1 MPARPA
7 TTIGMARSLAAHS
20 RASSVQS
27 RKPSSSSKSSV
38 GGGGAGGMDSAS
50 IFSRTEVDVD
60 GQRDIPGMNKFLRL
74 SAGAHTVKE
83 EGFSSHVVD
92 TSFRSDALKIEVA
105 LNERLRIAVDPL
117 SRFQIFESLFTEII
131 QKDKTW
137 GFLLKQI
144 KHEYDLQ
151 RVPVDENSVKAQ
163 FFNVMQQ
170 LRSAEHELGQT
181 KQEKTELQQHI
192 QHLEERNAALE
203 AELNDALQYAAPQRP
218 ASRQGGSRDHQSFGD
233 DGPMAV
239 SNLGWNSSQWPPMV
253 GQHEVASER
262 SSNVP
267 STTRSSYYDD
277 DEDDPDTARAARHGY
292 DQGVRPKPEDLRQQ
306 IRPSSVPSVSLDNV
320 FPVQF
325 PLARR
330 GVLRRCAG
338 PNDRRRDRNRF
349 GIL

>member
-1 MPARPA
+1 MSKPQNPERARRLHSPLVRPGVA
-7 TTIGMARSLAAHS
+7 SGDGTRWSGRGLYRAHYRPVSHS
-20 RASSVQS
+20 RGPLRQLPQLRDQMPERGHRVASVPRPNGQS
-27 RKPSSSSKSSV
+27 WILTCSTPLWTAFGRHERAVSRSFARWSEVPETKSTLSSSPCFPISSSLPSV
-38 GGGGAGGMDSAS
+38 P
-50 IFSRTEVDVD
+50 SRTWSLDLAY
-60 GQRDIPGMNKFLRL
+60 PSCKL
-74 SAGAHTVKE
+74 SHTSRRFYQIWFWTNTYEKYFRVLSFPRFFYDEAGNAGAIRHYYWHNYKHAPRCCSHCAGEPRDSVRQVNHRMWRR
-83 EGFSSHVVD
+83 GFSGV
-92 TSFRSDALKIEVA
+92 
-105 LNERLRIAVDPL
+105 
-117 SRFQIFESLFTEII
+117 
-131 QKDKTW
+131 
-137 GFLLKQI
+137 
-144 KHEYDLQ
+144 
-151 RVPVDENSVKAQ
+151 
-163 FFNVMQQ
+163 
-170 LRSAEHELGQT
+170 
-181 KQEKTELQQHI
+181 
-192 QHLEERNAALE
+192 
-203 AELNDALQYAAPQRP
+203 
-218 ASRQGGSRDHQSFGD
+218 SFGD